1 MPPPHGAHGLRA
13 AISCGG
19 HIWSP
24 APERRC
30 ENPGAVMSVME
41 DIFARSD
48 GLIGVVHLP
57 PLPGSS
63 EWDGDMPGVI
73 GRALADA
80 SSLEAA
86 GFDGII
92 LENFGDAPFSRGFA
106 GRGTVAAMAAVGA
119 LVQEKTSLPLGI
131 NVLRSDA
138 LSAVAV
144 AAAVGARFI
153 RVNVHIGAAAT
164 DQGII
169 QGNARETLQAIRT
182 LAPGLSVFADVF
194 VKHAKP
200 LGSEDIE
207 QAAVELVERGKAAA
221 VIVTGDMTGSAG
233 SAEDLSRVR
242 AAVPG
247 TPVIVGSGVTPETV
261 ADVLGRCDAVIVGSC
276 LMEGGRAARPIDPS
290 RAAKFVRAARP

>member
-1 MPPPHGAHGLRA
+1 MGVLEGLF
-13 AISCGG
+13 G
-19 HIWSP
+19 
-24 APERRC
+24 
-30 ENPGAVMSVME
+30 
-41 DIFARSD
+41 RSKS
-48 GLIGVVHLP
+48 LIGVVHLL

-63 EWDGDMPGVI
+63 GWDGDMPRVV
-73 GRALADA
+73 GRALDDA
-80 SSLEAA
+80 SALEAA

-106 GRGTVAAMAAVGA
+106 GRGAVAAMAAIGS
-119 LVQEKTSLPLGI
+119 LVQKTSLPLGI

-144 AAAVGARFI
+144 AAAVGARFV

-169 QGNARETLQAIRT
+169 QGNARETLLAIRN
-182 LAPGLSVFADVF
+182 LSPGLKVLADVF

-200 LGSEDIE
+200 LGSDSIE

-221 VIVTGDMTGSAG
+221 LIVTGDMTGSPG
-233 SAEDLSRVR
+233 SPEELARVR

-247 TPVIVGSGVTPETV
+247 TPVVAGSGVTSETV
-261 ADVLGRCDAVIVGSC
+261 ADVLGTCDAVIVGSC
-276 LMEGGRAARPIDPS
+276 VMEGGRAARPVDPA
-290 RAAKFVRAARP
+290 RAGAFVRAARP

>member
-1 MPPPHGAHGLRA
+1 MGALEEVFGRPK
-13 AISCGG
+13 S
-19 HIWSP
+19 
-24 APERRC
+24 
-30 ENPGAVMSVME
+30 
-41 DIFARSD
+41 
-48 GLIGVVHLP
+48 LIGVVHLE

-63 EWDGDMPGVI
+63 GWDGDMPRVV
-73 GRALADA
+73 GRALDDA
-80 SSLEAA
+80 AALEAA

-106 GRGTVAAMAAVGA
+106 GRGAVAAMAAIGS
-119 LVQEKTSLPLGI
+119 LVQEKTSRPLGI

-169 QGNARETLQAIRT
+169 QGDARETLLSIRNIS
-182 LAPGLSVFADVF
+182 PGLKVFADVF

-200 LGSEDIE
+200 LGSDSIE
-207 QAAVELVERGKAAA
+207 QAAAELVERGKAAA
-221 VIVTGDMTGSAG
+221 LIVTGDMTGSPG
-233 SAEDLSRVR
+233 SPEELARVR

-247 TPVIVGSGVTPETV
+247 TPVVVGSGVTAETV
-261 ADVLGRCDAVIVGSC
+261 ADVLGRCDAVIIGSYV
-276 LMEGGRAARPIDPS
+276 MEGGRAANAIDPA
-290 RAAKFVRAARP
+290 RAAAFVRAARP